1 MRRDTTLFVLHAPQ
15 KQEALCVHNINLV
28 GGVPL
33 TYTLPGPVVERK
45 TFRAGLRR
53 DGTQAVFFLML
64 STSEAHKT
72 IHAIR
77 I

>member
-1 MRRDTTLFVLHAPQ
+1 MRRDTTPFVLHAPQ
-15 KQEALCVHNINLV
+15 KQEAVRVRNMSLV
-28 GGVPL
+28 NTL

-53 DGTQAVFFLML
+53 DVFYML
-64 STSEAHKT
+64 STAEAHKT